1 MVNMFFSKFGTIQL
15 SCHILLIPAAL
26 HMLWLDG
33 PMSQQTTLTII
44 LRNDS
49 SCISLLVTLHK
60 SNPFIEEPV

>member
-1 MVNMFFSKFGTIQL
+1 MVNIFLVGTIQQL
-15 SCHILLIPAAL
+15 SCLLLSIPAAL

-33 PMSQQTTLTII
+33 PMSQQTALTII

-60 SNPFIEEPV
+60 SNPFIEELV